1 MGAIAQPV
9 TRQIARILRR
19 YPAVIRLPYLLFSRT
34 QARYS
39 LGVAAVILDGKG
51 RVLLVEHS
59 YHPRFPWGLPGGWIG
74 ADEDPAGAILRE
86 LNEELQLEAEV
97 ARVVLASKTAPN
109 HIDLAFL
116 CKAKGPVG
124 KLSHELL
131 DYAWVN
137 CSELPDIKSFHR
149 RSIEAAHE

>member
-1 MGAIAQPV
+1 M
-9 TRQIARILRR
+9 TRQFSAFLRR
-19 YPAVIRLPYLLFSRT
+19 FPVVLRLPYRLFSRL

-39 LGVAAVILDGKG
+39 VGVAAVVFDDSG
-51 RVLLVEHS
+51 RILLVEHS

-74 ADEDPAGAILRE
+74 DDEDPAAAVIRE
-86 LNEELQLEAEV
+86 LKEELQLEV
-97 ARVVLASKTAPN
+97 DVIRIIHISKTLRN

-116 CKAKGPVG
+116 CEARCPVG

-137 CSELPDIKSFHR
+137 CDELPEIKNFHR
-149 RSIEAAHE
+149 RSIEAAHV

>member
-1 MGAIAQPV
+1 M
-9 TRQIARILRR
+9 TRQISAFLRR
-19 YPAVIRLPYLLFSRT
+19 FPSVLRLPYYLFSRL

-39 LGVAAVILDGKG
+39 VGVAAVILDDSG

-74 ADEDPAGAILRE
+74 DDEDPAAAIIRE
-86 LNEELQLEAEV
+86 LREELQLEADV
-97 ARVVLASKTAPN
+97 IRVLHTSKTARN

-116 CKAKGPVG
+116 CEAKCPVG

-131 DYAWVN
+131 DFAWVH
-137 CSELPDIKSFHR
+137 CDELPEIKSFHR
-149 RSIEAAHE
+149 RSIEAAHV